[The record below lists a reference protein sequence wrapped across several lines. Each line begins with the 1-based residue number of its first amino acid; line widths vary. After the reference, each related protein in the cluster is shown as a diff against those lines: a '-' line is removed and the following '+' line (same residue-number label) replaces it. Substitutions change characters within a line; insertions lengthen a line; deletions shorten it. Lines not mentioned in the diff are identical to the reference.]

1 MNKEKRKIIY
11 VDMDNVLVDFPSGIA
26 KLTDEDRIEYE
37 GRYDDCPGIFAFMDP
52 VPGAVEGFKFL
63 AERFDVYILSTSP
76 WLNPQ
81 AWMDKIEWVQKHF
94 GVAKDSSAY
103 KRLIISHHKNLNRGD
118 YLIDDRTKNGAS
130 EFEGEHVLFGS
141 EQFPD
146 WKSVV
151 EYLIHA
157 ERPVAENRDRFFQPF
172 PDNHN
177 GTYRV
182 VPINNLI
189 PTKTEPDRSVE
200 NALKHI
206 RGLDSSNDG
215 EYPRKPLEVL
225 DNGDGGYSIVDGNAT
240 HAAAQ
245 ILDWQELPVRVLE
258 STHLLDRAIQIAA
271 QVHSGQTDKAGAP
284 YLLHPIRLMM
294 KMRSDTAKIVAVLHD
309 VVEDCTPKGSWTFER
324 LTSEGFSEEIV
335 EALKCVSK
343 LHENEDYDEFIDRA
357 MSNPIA
363 REVKLADLE
372 DNLNVLRINEM
383 REKDLERIA
392 KYHRSWHRLSAASE
406 GINL

>member
-1 MNKEKRKIIY
+1 MKKEKKIVY

-26 KLTDEDRIEYE
+26 RLSDDDRVAFD
-37 GRYDDCPGIFAFMDP
+37 GRYDDCPGIFALMAP
-52 VPGAVEGFKFL
+52 VPGAVEGFRSL
-63 AERFDVYILSTSP
+63 AERFDAYILSTSP

-94 GVAKDSSAY
+94 GVDKDSSAY

-130 EFEGEHVLFGS
+130 EFEGEHILFGS

-146 WKSVV
+146 WNSVV
-151 EYLIHA
+151 EYLIQA

-172 PDNHN
+172 PEHHS
-177 GTYRV
+177 GTYKV
-182 VPINNLI
+182 VSINNLV
-189 PTKTEPDRSVE
+189 PTKTEPDKSIE

-206 RGLDSSNDG
+206 RGLDSGNEG
-215 EYPRKPLEVL
+215 EHPRKPLDLL
-225 DNGDGGYSIVDGNAT
+225 DKGDEMYSIVDGNAT
-240 HAAAQ
+240 LAATQ
-245 ILDWQELPVRVLE
+245 ILEWKELPVRVLKNTPVLE
-258 STHLLDRAIQIAA
+258 RAIQIAA

-294 KMRSDTAKIVAVLHD
+294 KMKSDTAKIVAVLHD
-309 VVEDCTPKGSWTFER
+309 VVEDCVPKGSWTFER
-324 LTSEGFSEEIV
+324 LTSEGFSEDIV
-335 EALKCVSK
+335 EALKCVTK
-343 LHENEDYDEFIDRA
+343 LHENEDYDEFIDRS
-357 MSNPIA
+357 MSNAIA

-372 DNLNVLRINEM
+372 DNLNVLRISEL
-383 REKDLERIA
+383 REKDLKRIE
-392 KYHRSWHRLSAASE
+392 KYHRSWHRLSATSE